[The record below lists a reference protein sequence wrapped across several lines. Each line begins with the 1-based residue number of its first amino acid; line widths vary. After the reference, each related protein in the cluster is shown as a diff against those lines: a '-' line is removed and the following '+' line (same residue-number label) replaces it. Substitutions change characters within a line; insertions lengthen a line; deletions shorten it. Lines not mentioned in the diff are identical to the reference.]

1 MKKKKGFTLVEL
13 IVVLAILAILAGMLV
28 PALTG
33 YIDKAKNRKYML
45 DAKQCMTAFQTKLV
59 ELYAE
64 GKDPRTINKSG
75 NSGNNIDGDI
85 NWKGTSEAEEILDLI
100 DKKQKPPYML
110 IMGVGRDSVY
120 RETEPYRSSTV
131 YFVVYWENKDDQPL
145 FFNGSEWTNEYPW
158 ENDGTEYNH
167 FVVDGVDVQ
176 MQFYFITGQNKSL
189 SYDWDCL
196 KCRVGKKPGNCKY

>member
-64 GKDPRTINKSG
+64 GKDPRTIGK
-75 NSGNNIDGDI
+75 NNGIEKDI
-85 NWKGTSEAEEILDLI
+85 NWKGTSEAKEI
-100 DKKQKPPYML
+100 M
-110 IMGVGRDSVY
+110 
-120 RETEPYRSSTV
+120 
-131 YFVVYWENKDDQPL
+131 
-145 FFNGSEWTNEYPW
+145 
-158 ENDGTEYNH
+158 
-167 FVVDGVDVQ
+167 
-176 MQFYFITGQNKSL
+176 SL
-189 SYDWDCL
+189 A
-196 KCRVGKKPGNCKY
+196 